1 MAGLDSDISFIPAVS
16 QKFDAG
22 NVIVVKYALGGQ
34 PIRRWQKDWSL
45 REGDDP
51 KQIGDLY
58 DQLLSKVTPAYE
70 GKKVQTVTFLR
81 VQGERDA
88 REGLADRYIDSFVGI
103 IIHSRGSSNAK
114 ISILSWVA

>member
-1 MAGLDSDISFIPAVS
+1 MAGFDSDISFIPAVS

-51 KQIGDLY
+51 KQIGDL
-58 DQLLSKVTPAYE
+58 
-70 GKKVQTVTFLR
+70 
-81 VQGERDA
+81 
-88 REGLADRYIDSFVGI
+88 
-103 IIHSRGSSNAK
+103 
-114 ISILSWVA
+114 